1 MKKKTSNLLQKAHS
15 KIVSVTGTDV
25 TKSHRSEVMKEVRA
39 IYRKIKD
46 VEPEVYKIL
55 NEDDNHKTK

>member
-25 TKSHRSEVMKEVRA
+25 TKSHRAEVMKEVRA

-55 NEDDNHKTK
+55 NEDDNHKRK

>member
-25 TKSHRSEVMKEVRA
+25 TKSHRAEVMKEVRA

>member
-25 TKSHRSEVMKEVRA
+25 TKSHRAEVMKEVRA

-46 VEPEVYKIL
+46 VEQEVDKIL
-55 NEDDNHKTK
+55 NEDENHKKT